1 MSSSGGNSFFVDF
14 RLNFLLGAYKT
25 YVLLIALT
33 ANLVDFDI
41 ASPVIASV
49 LFLTLLICSGAAL
62 RVEAVVTRWLRLT
75 SFDFK

>member
-33 ANLVDFDI
+33 ANLVDFR
-41 ASPVIASV
+41 S
-49 LFLTLLICSGAAL
+49 
-62 RVEAVVTRWLRLT
+62 
-75 SFDFK
+75 